1 MNATLDRFV
10 GNISPVALL
19 VSSFFWSWFDIV
31 PFSPALF
38 TAAGVPFDM
47 NPLAVSLI
55 VSAAVLAMGAL
66 SGGLREQVIGAKAF
80 ALCSLLCGAGGT
92 ALIYAGA
99 LASLPVLLVAG
110 GVLIGIYEG
119 MGAMVMGG
127 LATCQG
133 TTNALIHLAA
143 ALPLNIV
150 AILLVAFLQ
159 PVASVVFTAVLP
171 LCSALCYAV
180 FTARAQNLAMLKATL
195 VARVPRAAQAK
206 RPHALFGPNAPFLL
220 VVLVVAG
227 AFGFVNLQAMVM
239 PAQGGDSLVAYV
251 SLVIRAA
258 ASAVIFIGYL
268 RFSWR
273 PYTVL
278 SIALLLM
285 AVGLVTSGV
294 MGSGFASAL
303 FLAGYLCFDVLIW
316 ALVIMLNYRSG
327 MPLLRTIC
335 IVYAL
340 DQFGIFA
347 GTLAGPVALDTGTV
361 AAGCIVL
368 GCVLMLLMLW
378 LSNRSISV
386 KDSLKSYEIEL
397 DGLKAEPTRSDA
409 EADDTGSVP
418 AVREGRIAE
427 MTARYFLSAREVD
440 ILTLL
445 VAGRNGPYIA
455 EHLCV
460 SDNTVK
466 THIRHIY
473 TKLDVHN
480 RQELLD
486 LVLSPES

>member
-171 LCSALCYAV
+171 LCSALCYAC
-180 FTARAQNLAMLKATL
+180 
-195 VARVPRAAQAK
+195 
-206 RPHALFGPNAPFLL
+206 LL
-220 VVLVVAG
+220 
-227 AFGFVNLQAMVM
+227 
-239 PAQGGDSLVAYV
+239 
-251 SLVIRAA
+251 
-258 ASAVIFIGYL
+258 
-268 RFSWR
+268 
-273 PYTVL
+273 YT
-278 SIALLLM
+278 S
-285 AVGLVTSGV
+285 
-294 MGSGFASAL
+294 
-303 FLAGYLCFDVLIW
+303 
-316 ALVIMLNYRSG
+316 R
-327 MPLLRTIC
+327 
-335 IVYAL
+335 
-340 DQFGIFA
+340 
-347 GTLAGPVALDTGTV
+347 
-361 AAGCIVL
+361 
-368 GCVLMLLMLW
+368 CV
-378 LSNRSISV
+378 
-386 KDSLKSYEIEL
+386 
-397 DGLKAEPTRSDA
+397 
-409 EADDTGSVP
+409 
-418 AVREGRIAE
+418 
-427 MTARYFLSAREVD
+427 
-440 ILTLL
+440 
-445 VAGRNGPYIA
+445 
-455 EHLCV
+455 
-460 SDNTVK
+460 
-466 THIRHIY
+466 
-473 TKLDVHN
+473 
-480 RQELLD
+480 
-486 LVLSPES
+486 